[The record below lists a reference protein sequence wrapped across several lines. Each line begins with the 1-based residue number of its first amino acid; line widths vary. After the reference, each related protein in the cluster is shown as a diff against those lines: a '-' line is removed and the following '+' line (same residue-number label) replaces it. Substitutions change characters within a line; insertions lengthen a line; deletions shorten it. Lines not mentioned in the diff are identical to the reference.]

1 MSGESKVSYRLVC
14 LTALLTVAL
23 TGVYRSTAQDLDARN
38 KAARMPGQRV
48 FDSNCAGCHGLDGR
62 GGDKGIDIV
71 DNLAAHNLTD
81 AKLRGII
88 AKGIAGTSMPAFPEL
103 NQQQV
108 RNIIGYLRSLQG
120 SAGARDLPGDAARGR
135 TIFFGSAGCSNC
147 HTLSGS
153 GGFLG
158 PDLSSYGTN
167 SSVTAIRDAITRRA
181 RVEPAGYRSAVL
193 TTLQGERLEGVI
205 RNEDNFSIQF
215 LTKDGAFHFFQRAD
229 LQKVDSSG
237 HSLMP
242 SDYGHRLSASDLN
255 DLVSYIIKSAS
266 SASATTPENPWE

>member
-1 MSGESKVSYRLVC
+1 MNRDSKVSCRLAC
-14 LTALLTVAL
+14 FTALVVVAL
-23 TGVYRSTAQDLDARN
+23 AAAYKLPAQDLDAQNR
-38 KAARMPGQRV
+38 AARMPGQRV

-71 DNLAAHNLTD
+71 DNMAGHNLTD
-81 AKLRGII
+81 TKLRNII

-103 NQQQV
+103 NQQQA

-120 SAGARDLPGDAARGR
+120 SAEARDLPGDAVRGKA
-135 TIFFGSAGCSNC
+135 IFFGSAGCSNC
-147 HTLSGS
+147 HTLAGN

-167 SSVTAIRDAITRRA
+167 SSVPAIREAITKRD

-205 RNEDNFSIQF
+205 RNEDNFSIQ
-215 LTKDGAFHFFQRAD
+215 LLAKDGTFHFFQRAD
-229 LQKVDSSG
+229 LQKAESLG

-242 SDYGHRLSASDLN
+242 SDYGDRLSAADLN

-266 SASATTPENPWE
+266 SASTKAMENPWE

>member
-1 MSGESKVSYRLVC
+1 
-14 LTALLTVAL
+14 
-23 TGVYRSTAQDLDARN
+23 
-38 KAARMPGQRV
+38 
-48 FDSNCAGCHGLDGR
+48 
-62 GGDKGIDIV
+62 
-71 DNLAAHNLTD
+71 
-81 AKLRGII
+81 
-88 AKGIAGTSMPAFPEL
+88 MPAFSEL

-108 RNIIGYLRSLQG
+108 HNIIGYLRSLQG
-120 SAGARDLPGDAARGR
+120 SAGARDLPGDAARGK

-147 HTLSGS
+147 HTLAGN

-167 SSVTAIRDAITRRA
+167 SSATVIREAITRRD

-215 LTKDGAFHFFQRAD
+215 LTKDGTFHFFQRAD
-229 LQKVDSSG
+229 LQKVETPG

-242 SDYGHRLSASDLN
+242 SDYGDRLSATGLN
-255 DLVSYIIKSAS
+255 DLVSYVIKSAS
-266 SASATTPENPWE
+266 SASATATENSW

>member
-1 MSGESKVSYRLVC
+1 MSGESKVSYRSVC
-14 LTALLTVAL
+14 LTALLAVAL
-23 TGVYRSTAQDLDARN
+23 TGVYRSTAQDLDAQN

-88 AKGIAGTSMPAFPEL
+88 AKGIAGTSMPAFSEL

-167 SSVTAIRDAITRRA
+167 SSVTAIRDAITRRD

-193 TTLQGERLEGVI
+193 TTLQGERLQGVI

-229 LQKVDSSG
+229 LQKVDGSG

-242 SDYGHRLSASDLN
+242 SDYGDRLSASDLN

-266 SASATTPENPWE
+266 SASATKPENPWE

>member
-1 MSGESKVSYRLVC
+1 MNKDSKVSCRLAC
-14 LTALLTVAL
+14 LTALVAVAL
-23 TGVYRSTAQDLDARN
+23 AGVYKSTAQDLDAQNR
-38 KAARMPGQRV
+38 AARMPGQRV

-62 GGDKGIDIV
+62 GGDKGIDIL
-71 DNLAAHNLTD
+71 DKLADHTD
-81 AKLRGII
+81 SKLRSII
-88 AKGIAGTSMPAFPEL
+88 AKGITGTSMPAFPEL

-120 SAGARDLPGDAARGR
+120 SAGARDLPGDAARGKS
-135 TIFFGSAGCSNC
+135 IFFGSAGCSTC
-147 HTLSGS
+147 HTLAGN

-158 PDLSSYGTN
+158 PDLSSYGT
-167 SSVTAIRDAITRRA
+167 SASVTAIRDAIAKRD

-193 TTLQGERLEGVI
+193 TTLPGERLEGVI

-215 LTKDGAFHFFQRAD
+215 LAKDGTFHFFQRAD
-229 LQKVDSSG
+229 LQRIENSG

-242 SDYGHRLSASDLN
+242 SDYGDRLSATDLN

-266 SASATTPENPWE
+266 SASMKATENPWE

>member
-1 MSGESKVSYRLVC
+1 
-14 LTALLTVAL
+14 
-23 TGVYRSTAQDLDARN
+23 
-38 KAARMPGQRV
+38 MPGQRV

-71 DNLAAHNLTD
+71 DNLAGHNLTD
-81 AKLRGII
+81 AKLRSII

-120 SAGARDLPGDAARGR
+120 RAGARDLPGDAVRGK
-135 TIFFGSAGCSNC
+135 TIFLGSAGCSNC
-147 HTLSGS
+147 HTLAGS

-158 PDLSSYGTN
+158 PDLSSYGAN
-167 SSVTAIRDAITRRA
+167 SSATAIREAITKRN
-181 RVEPAGYRSAVL
+181 RVEPAGYRSAVV
-193 TTLQGERLEGVI
+193 TTGEGERLEGVI
-205 RNEDNFSIQF
+205 RNEDNFSIQ
-215 LTKDGAFHFFQRAD
+215 LLAKDGAFHFFQRAD
-229 LQKVDSSG
+229 LQKVESPG

-242 SDYGHRLSASDLN
+242 SDYGDRLSATDLN

-266 SASATTPENPWE
+266 SASTNTTENPWE

>member
-1 MSGESKVSYRLVC
+1 MNRDSKVSCRLIC
-14 LTALLTVAL
+14 LTALVAVAL
-23 TGVYRSTAQDLDARN
+23 ASVYKSTAQDLDAQNR
-38 KAARMPGQRV
+38 AARMPGQRV

-71 DNLAAHNLTD
+71 DNMAGHNLTD
-81 AKLRGII
+81 AKLRNIVG
-88 AKGIAGTSMPAFPEL
+88 KGIAGTSMPAFPEL

-120 SAGARDLPGDAARGR
+120 SAGARDLPGDAARGK

-147 HTLSGS
+147 HTLAGN

-158 PDLSSYGTN
+158 PDLSRYGTN
-167 SSVTAIRDAITRRA
+167 SSATVIREAITKRD

-215 LTKDGAFHFFQRAD
+215 LTKDGTFHFFQRAA
-229 LQKVDSSG
+229 LQKVETPG

-242 SDYGHRLSASDLN
+242 SDYGDRLSATDLN
-255 DLVSYIIKSAS
+255 DLVSYVIKSAS
-266 SASATTPENPWE
+266 RASATATENSWE

>member
-14 LTALLTVAL
+14 LTALFAVAL
-23 TGVYRSTAQDLDARN
+23 TAVYRSTAQDLDAQNR
-38 KAARMPGQRV
+38 AARIPGQRV

-71 DNLAAHNLTD
+71 DKLADHTD

-103 NQQQV
+103 NPQQV

-120 SAGARDLPGDAARGR
+120 RSGAHDLPGDAVRGK
-135 TIFFGSAGCSNC
+135 TIFFVAAGCSNC
-147 HTLSGS
+147 HTLAGN

-167 SSVTAIRDAITRRA
+167 ASVTAIRDAITRRD
-181 RVEPAGYRSAVL
+181 RVEPAGYRSAVV
-193 TTLQGERLEGVI
+193 TTANGDRVEGVV

-215 LTKDGAFHFFQRAD
+215 LAKDGTFHFFQRAD
-229 LQKVDSSG
+229 TQKVENPG

-242 SDYGHRLSASDLN
+242 SDYGDRLSATDLN

>member
-1 MSGESKVSYRLVC
+1 MNRDSKVSGRVVFLAALVAI
-14 LTALLTVAL
+14 ALA
-23 TGVYRSTAQDLDARN
+23 GAYRSPAQDLDAQNR
-38 KAARMPGQRV
+38 ATRMPGQRV

-71 DNLAAHNLTD
+71 GKLADHTD

-120 SAGARDLPGDAARGR
+120 SAGARDLPGDAARGK
-135 TIFFGSAGCSNC
+135 TIFFGLAGCSNC
-147 HTLSGS
+147 HTLAGN

-167 SSVTAIRDAITRRA
+167 ASVTTIRDAITRRD
-181 RVEPAGYRSAVL
+181 RVEPAGYHSVVL

-205 RNEDNFSIQF
+205 RNEDNFSIQ
-215 LTKDGAFHFFQRAD
+215 LLAKDGTFHFLQRTD
-229 LQKVDSSG
+229 LQKVESPG

-242 SDYGHRLSASDLN
+242 SDYGDRLSATDLN

-266 SASATTPENPWE
+266 TASATTPENPWE

>member
-1 MSGESKVSYRLVC
+1 MDRDSKVSSRLVC
-14 LTALLTVAL
+14 LTALVAVAL
-23 TGVYRSTAQDLDARN
+23 AGVYRSTAQDLDAQNR
-38 KAARMPGQRV
+38 AARMPGQRV

-71 DNLAAHNLTD
+71 DNMAGHNLTD

-88 AKGIAGTSMPAFPEL
+88 SKGIAGTSMPAFPDL
-103 NQQQV
+103 NPQQV

-120 SAGARDLPGDAARGR
+120 SAGARDLPGDAARGK

-147 HTLSGS
+147 HTLAGN

-158 PDLSSYGTN
+158 PDLSSYGT
-167 SSVTAIRDAITRRA
+167 SSSAAAIRDAITKGD

-205 RNEDNFSIQF
+205 RNEDNFSIQ
-215 LTKDGAFHFFQRAD
+215 LLAKDGTFHFFQRAD
-229 LQKVDSSG
+229 LQKVESSG

-242 SDYGHRLSASDLN
+242 SDYGYRLSAIDLN

-266 SASATTPENPWE
+266 NASATTTENPWE